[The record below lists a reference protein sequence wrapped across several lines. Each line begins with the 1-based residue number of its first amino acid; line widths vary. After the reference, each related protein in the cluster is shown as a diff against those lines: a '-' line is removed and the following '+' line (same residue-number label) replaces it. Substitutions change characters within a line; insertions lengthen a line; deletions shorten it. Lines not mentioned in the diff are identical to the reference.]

1 MKIRRDMAAKSPDAY
16 LPDVAHTLY
25 TMALLYGKKDDLET
39 AETMAQES
47 LEKFK
52 IMAEVSHAAFDS
64 DVKDAEQLLDEIKEL
79 RKNKS

>member
-1 MKIRRDMAAKSPDAY
+1 MEIRRDLAATNPDAY
-16 LPDVAHTLY
+16 LPYVAGTLY
-25 TMALLYGKKDDLET
+25 NMALYTDDLET

-47 LEKFK
+47 LEKYK
-52 IMAEVSHAAFDS
+52 IMAELSHAAFDS